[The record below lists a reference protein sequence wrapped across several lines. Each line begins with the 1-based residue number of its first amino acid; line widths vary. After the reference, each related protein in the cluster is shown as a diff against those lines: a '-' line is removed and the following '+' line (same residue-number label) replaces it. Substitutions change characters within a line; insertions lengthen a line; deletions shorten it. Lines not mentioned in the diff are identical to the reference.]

1 MMMTMM
7 FIMIV
12 MMTDIIATQLTM
24 RKKMITMIMRI
35 QSNIL
40 RIYMNITRTTG
51 NCHPM
56 SMVSLQIL
64 GTLHTTKLK
73 SQKRGRKTT
82 MENLKLLI

>member
-1 MMMTMM
+1 MMMIMM

-12 MMTDIIATQLTM
+12 TRTDIIATQLTM

-64 GTLHTTKLK
+64 GTLNTIKLK
-73 SQKRGRKTT
+73 SQKKDRKTT
-82 MENLKLLI
+82 MENQKLLI